1 MSSGKDERYAI
12 ALILRIKAAETSVHS
27 ALTVYR
33 CRMFQSSVLIKHSD
47 RVFRSNVLSIDAVV
61 LIKRSNPTLVSDVCI
76 LRILDTFHR
85 LFIAALI
92 NHWKFYTKLH
102 TTPFYDRAFIY
113 FFVAGLLNP
122 FKNSFGYAT
131 QNSPLW
137 ILVQS
142 FGFDYVMRTSW
153 I

>member
-1 MSSGKDERYAI
+1 MVYSGTRVRDGLAVRTFFFFLIDSLLIYMSSGKDERYAI
-12 ALILRIKAAETSVHS
+12 ALILRIKAAETSVGS

-92 NHWKFYTKLH
+92 NH
-102 TTPFYDRAFIY
+102 
-113 FFVAGLLNP
+113 
-122 FKNSFGYAT
+122 
-131 QNSPLW
+131 
-137 ILVQS
+137 
-142 FGFDYVMRTSW
+142 
-153 I
+153 